1 MWCVWR
7 ERNAQSFR
15 GCWNCSWTLK
25 LLLLKTLYDLMAA
38 RTYFSFSNLFGVSLL
53 IKKKKNLFGVSF
65 VYFPCTL
72 HIGCASFLHIYIGQ
86 PQECMKDCISII
98 SNGTQGCMKDCLICD
113 DEIEIY
119 IVIEFWLLTLHVPL
133 TNVLIFLLCFHF
145 SAYRKLARSYHPD
158 VNKWVLFPLLFS
170 LSFGNVCS
178 HCSGWASV
186 ISELL
191 IGFVRYEL
199 FVLGHFSFE
208 NLLHMFVIR
217 F

>member
-1 MWCVWR
+1 MLKASEVVEIVPGLWSFCYWR
-7 ERNAQSFR
+7 PYMIWWLPAHIFLS
-15 GCWNCSWTLK
+15 LIY
-25 LLLLKTLYDLMAA
+25 LVYLYL
-38 RTYFSFSNLFGVSLL
+38 S
-53 IKKKKNLFGVSF
+53 KKKKNLFGVSF

-113 DEIEIY
+113 DQIEIY

-178 HCSGWASV
+178 HCSGWVSV